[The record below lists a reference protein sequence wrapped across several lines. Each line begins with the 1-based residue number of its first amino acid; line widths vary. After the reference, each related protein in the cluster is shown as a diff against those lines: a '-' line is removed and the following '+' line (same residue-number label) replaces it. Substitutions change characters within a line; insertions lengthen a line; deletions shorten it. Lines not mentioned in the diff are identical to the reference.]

1 MLISIIY
8 RCFFKGFNFLLLSI
22 PICVKD
28 GDDII
33 LNTTTNQSFETEA
46 IIGYLK
52 DEVNEMA
59 LLSKI
64 VTSSQRDLLK
74 HPLAEAFLHLK
85 WQLMKKFVYLN
96 ILLYGLFLLG
106 TNHLLHN
113 WQDFN

>member
-1 MLISIIY
+1 MNI
-8 RCFFKGFNFLLLSI
+8 FSI
-22 PICVKD
+22 PITD

-33 LNTTTNQSFETEA
+33 LNTTTTNKSFETEA
-46 IIGYLK
+46 ILGYLK

-106 TNHLLHN
+106 TNHLLH
-113 WQDFN
+113 

>member
-1 MLISIIY
+1 MNFFSILIT
-8 RCFFKGFNFLLLSI
+8 
-22 PICVKD
+22 D

-33 LNTTTNQSFETEA
+33 INTTTNKFFESFKKFETEA
-46 IIGYLK
+46 ILGYLK

-96 ILLYGLFLLG
+96 IHLYVLFLLG
-106 TNHLLHN
+106 TNYLLH
-113 WQDFN
+113 